1 MQKLF
6 IEDLDLQGKKVLIR
20 LDLNVPGDSD
30 GNVTGDGRVW
40 AALPTLRYSLDQ
52 GAALILCSHRGRPKG
67 KVVENLSL
75 RRVAK
80 RLSELLKH
88 DIRFVPGDPV
98 LGREALAAVGSIK
111 PGEIIFLENLRFD
124 PREKKN
130 DPAFAKQLAELA
142 DFYINDAF
150 PVSHRC
156 QASVCSVP
164 SLITTAYGYQ
174 VKKEEEFLS
183 RLLDDVERPY
193 VGILGGAKVS
203 TKLGVIRAFL
213 ERVDKL
219 LIGGGL
225 SYTFMAAMGRPIGK
239 SIFESHYLTMARSF
253 LEKYPDKIVLAVDNY
268 VVKDIGPEYESKLV
282 DRIPDG
288 YESIDIG
295 EKTKKL
301 FAAEIAKAKTVF
313 WNGPLGFF
321 EDPRH
326 AAGTRFVAR
335 EVAKV
340 KERGGYS
347 VIGGGDSAAA
357 IAQAG
362 LNYRLYS
369 FISTGGGAA
378 LEFVQGEQLPGL
390 EALTDK
396 ES

>member
-1 MQKLF
+1 MNKLF
-6 IEDLDLQGKKVLIR
+6 IEDLDLRGKKVLVR
-20 LDLNVPGDSD
+20 LDLNVPGDSE

-40 AALPTLRYSLDQ
+40 AALPTLKYSLDQ

-67 KVVENLSL
+67 KVVEKLSL
-75 RRVAK
+75 RRVAV
-80 RLSELLKH
+80 RLGELLKH

-98 LGREALAAVGSIK
+98 MGNDVLAAIKAIK
-111 PGEIIFLENLRFD
+111 PGEIILLENLRFD

-130 DPAFAKQLAELA
+130 DPAFARELA
-142 DFYINDAF
+142 ALADLYINDAF

-164 SLITTAYGYQ
+164 GWITSAYGYQ
-174 VKKEEEFLS
+174 VKKEEEFLA
-183 RLLDDVERPY
+183 RLLGDVERPY

-203 TKLGVIRAFL
+203 TKLGVISAFL
-213 ERVDKL
+213 EQVDKL

-239 SIFESHYLTMARSF
+239 SIFEHHYLATARSF
-253 LEKYPDKIVLAVDNY
+253 LKKYPDKIVLAVDNY
-268 VVKDIGPEYESKLV
+268 VVEDIGPQYESKLV

-326 AAGTRFVAR
+326 AAGTRFIAE

-357 IAQAG
+357 ISQAG

-378 LEFVQGEQLPGL
+378 LEFVEGEKLPGL

-396 ES
+396 DR

>member
-1 MQKLF
+1 LNKLF
-6 IEDLDLQGKKVLIR
+6 IEDLDMRGKKVLVR
-20 LDLNVPGDSD
+20 LDLNVPGNSEGD
-30 GNVTGDGRVW
+30 VTGDGRIW

-67 KVVENLSL
+67 KVVEKLSL
-75 RRVAK
+75 RRVAT
-80 RLSELLKH
+80 RLSELLEH
-88 DIRFVPGDPV
+88 EIRFVPGDPV
-98 LGREALAAVGSIK
+98 VGGEVLETARAIK
-111 PGEIIFLENLRFD
+111 PGEIILLENLRFD

-130 DPAFAKQLAELA
+130 DPAFVKQLAELA
-142 DFYINDAF
+142 DIYINDAF

-156 QASVCSVP
+156 QASVCTVP
-164 SLITTAYGYQ
+164 GIMPIAAYGYQ
-174 VKKEEEFLS
+174 VKKEEAFLS
-183 RLLDDVERPY
+183 RLLGDVDRPY

-203 TKLGVIRAFL
+203 TKLGVISAFL
-213 ERVDKL
+213 EQVDKL

-239 SIFESHYLTMARSF
+239 SIFEHHYLTMARSF
-253 LEKYPDKIVLAVDNY
+253 LEKYPNKIVLAVDNY
-268 VVKDIGPEYESKLV
+268 VVEDIGPQYESKLV

-326 AAGTRFVAR
+326 AAGTRFIAR

-357 IAQAG
+357 ISQAG

-378 LEFVQGEQLPGL
+378 LEFVEGEKLPGL
-390 EALTDK
+390 ETLTDK
-396 ES
+396 